1 MALRILTDSNLRQ
14 AYNDVTG
21 AIHLVDAAGND
32 VGAIS
37 AGEVNIKDA
46 DVAEIVEAAGGGLT
60 DTQLRATPVPV
71 SAAGAATAAK
81 QPALGTAGNASADVI
96 SIQGVASMTAVK
108 VDGSG
113 VTQPVSA
120 SALPL
125 PTGAATAAKQPALGT
140 AGSASADVI
149 SVQGIPGGTT
159 LPVTE
164 GSAAEIAAA
173 VAALAAAQRPTSETP
188 STALTAVVGHTR
200 EPVPANARYADLCV
214 TGDDVYVNFTTSDA
228 PPAQVGRRILVNSQV
243 RLPVPSNAT
252 HLDYIRVTN
261 NATINLAWAIC
272 A

>member
-46 DVAEIVEAAGGGLT
+46 DVAEIVEAAGGGIT

-71 SAAGAATAAK
+71 S
-81 QPALGTAGNASADVI
+81 
-96 SIQGVASMTAVK
+96 VA
-108 VDGSG
+108 
-113 VTQPVSA
+113 
-120 SALPL
+120 
-125 PTGAATAAKQPALGT
+125 GAATAAKQPALGT

-164 GSAAEIAAA
+164 ASAAGIAAA